1 MHSTSDAELS
11 KSCVSV
17 HATVNREPFKHRK
30 TPVTAVVTVTCSH
43 HTVGHRSFTSYYGS
57 RLYGGVVSFSLSL
70 SLFACVAFF
79 LRSVWLRSGG
89 ALRFNPQA
97 AVSGADPVKAGGL
110 RGCSVGDLGLWE
122 PWAVRFLR
130 PGVLRIQRNWRRHSE
145 YHKVVTMRTPSCA

>member
-70 SLFACVAFF
+70 SL
-79 LRSVWLRSGG
+79 RVWLFSYDLCGSALVELFVSTLRQRFLELIRSKLEGS
-89 ALRFNPQA
+89 A
-97 AVSGADPVKAGGL
+97 AVLWGTLASGSHGLCGSCVLACSGFSETGG
-110 RGCSVGDLGLWE
+110 G
-122 PWAVRFLR
+122 
-130 PGVLRIQRNWRRHSE
+130 
-145 YHKVVTMRTPSCA
+145 TPSTIRSSQ